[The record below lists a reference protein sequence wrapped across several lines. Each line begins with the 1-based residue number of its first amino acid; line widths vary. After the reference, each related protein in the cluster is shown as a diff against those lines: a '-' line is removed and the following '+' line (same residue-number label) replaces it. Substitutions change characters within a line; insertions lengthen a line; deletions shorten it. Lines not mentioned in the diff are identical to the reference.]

1 MRTYYDTSFVLKTYI
16 QEANTPEA
24 LAILKAESDAIPF
37 SHVLELELRTA
48 MRNQHGRG
56 EITARELRAVLRT
69 LESDLAKG
77 ILSRPEY
84 DLVAVYL
91 RAEKLSA
98 KHAATTL
105 CRSADILHVASA
117 LEAGCTAFVSFD
129 DRQRKCATLAGLKLI
144 PAKITKP

>member
-24 LAILKAESDAIPF
+24 LAILRANSDAIPL

-56 EITARELRAVLRT
+56 EITAGELRAALHT

-77 ILSRPEY
+77 VLARPEY
-84 DLVAVYL
+84 DLEAVYL

-98 KHAATTL
+98 KHAAATH

-117 LEAGCTAFVSFD
+117 LEAGCAAFCSFD
-129 DRQRKCATLAGLKLI
+129 ERQRKVADLAGLKLV
-144 PAKITKP
+144 PLKKP

>member
-16 QEANTPEA
+16 PEANTPEA
-24 LAILKAESDAIPF
+24 LAILRTENEAIPL

-48 MRNQHGRG
+48 MRNRQGRG
-56 EITARELRAVLRT
+56 EITAGALRSALRA

-77 ILSRPEY
+77 VLARPEY
-84 DLVAVYL
+84 DIEAVYL

-98 KHAATTL
+98 KHAASTL

-117 LEAGCTAFVSFD
+117 LEAGCVTFCSFD
-129 DRQRKCATLAGLKLI
+129 ERQRKVAGLSGLRLI
-144 PAKITKP
+144 PIKMP